1 MNAFNDNKNSFLSSI
16 QSLKTDF
23 HSFIVSALPKS
34 IKTSKQQKKSLIN
47 SLSNTID
54 LIDTNDFGIRIVIIR
69 TKD

>member
-16 QSLKTDF
+16 QSVKTDF
-23 HSFIVSALPKS
+23 HSFIVSAVPKS
-34 IKTSKQQKKSLIN
+34 TKTSKQQKKSLIN

-54 LIDTNDFGIRIVIIR
+54 MIDTNDFGIRIVILR